1 MARQSPMTRTS
12 KKPSFA
18 RALRAV
24 RLARGVPQESF
35 HPVSGRTYVSALER
49 GVKQPT
55 IAKVD
60 ALAGVLDIHPVTL
73 LLLGYCLTLS
83 LAEARGLLTRIEAE
97 VLALGPLG
105 EG

>member
-1 MARQSPMTRTS
+1 MIRTK

-24 RLARGVPQESF
+24 RLARGVPQEAF

-55 IAKVD
+55 ISKVE
-60 ALAGVLDIHPVTL
+60 ALAGVLDVHPVTL
-73 LLLGYCLTLS
+73 LLLGYCPTLNI
-83 LAEARGLLTRIEAE
+83 AEVRGLLMCVEAE